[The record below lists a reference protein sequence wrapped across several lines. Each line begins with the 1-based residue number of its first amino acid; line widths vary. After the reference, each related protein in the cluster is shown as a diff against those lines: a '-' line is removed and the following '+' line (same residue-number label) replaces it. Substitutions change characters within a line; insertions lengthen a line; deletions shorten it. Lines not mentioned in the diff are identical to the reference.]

1 MPAPRFFPRATV
13 ARARLPSTTV
23 CAVALGLVG
32 CGDDAAVR
40 PGDIRSYTAPRT
52 TAPPIASAARVEGG
66 AERPSAT
73 RLRYDLPD
81 GWVDGSG
88 PSGMRLATVT
98 IGDPAE
104 GREVTVIPAS
114 GSLRNNVERW
124 QKQLAGNDAASVADA
139 VDRALTDAETVDV
152 DGTEATVVLL
162 VAAPAA
168 DGEAILGAMVPLDD
182 TSSLFVKFK
191 GKADVALRERSN
203 FTRFVSSL
211 RWN

>member
-1 MPAPRFFPRATV
+1 
-13 ARARLPSTTV
+13 
-23 CAVALGLVG
+23 
-32 CGDDAAVR
+32 
-40 PGDIRSYTAPRT
+40 
-52 TAPPIASAARVEGG
+52 
-66 AERPSAT
+66 
-73 RLRYDLPD
+73 
-81 GWVDGSG
+81 
-88 PSGMRLATVT
+88 
-98 IGDPAE
+98 
-104 GREVTVIPAS
+104 VIPAS

-124 QKQLAGNDAASVADA
+124 QKQLAGDDAASVADA

>member
-1 MPAPRFFPRATV
+1 MPPSRFFPGATV
-13 ARARLPSTTV
+13 ARACLPVATACTV
-23 CAVALGLVG
+23 TLGLVG
-32 CGDDAAVR
+32 CGEDAAIR
-40 PGDIRSYTAPRT
+40 PGDIRTYTAPRT
-52 TAPPIASAARVEGG
+52 IAPPIASAARVETGG
-66 AERPSAT
+66 ERSPAL

-81 GWVDGSG
+81 GWVDGAG

-104 GREVTVIPAS
+104 AREVTVIPAS

-124 QKQLAGNDAASVADA
+124 QKQLAGDDADAVADA
-139 VDRALTDAETVDV
+139 VDRALTEAETVDV
-152 DGTEATVVLL
+152 DGTEATVVML
-162 VAAPAA
+162 VASPAE

-182 TSSLFVKFK
+182 TSALFVKFK
-191 GKADVALRERSN
+191 GTADVALRERAN

>member
-1 MPAPRFFPRATV
+1 
-13 ARARLPSTTV
+13 
-23 CAVALGLVG
+23 
-32 CGDDAAVR
+32 
-40 PGDIRSYTAPRT
+40 
-52 TAPPIASAARVEGG
+52 
-66 AERPSAT
+66 
-73 RLRYDLPD
+73 
-81 GWVDGSG
+81 
-88 PSGMRLATVT
+88 MRLATVT

-168 DGEAILGAMVPLDD
+168 GGEAILGAMVPLDD

>member
-1 MPAPRFFPRATV
+1 
-13 ARARLPSTTV
+13 
-23 CAVALGLVG
+23 
-32 CGDDAAVR
+32 
-40 PGDIRSYTAPRT
+40 
-52 TAPPIASAARVEGG
+52 
-66 AERPSAT
+66 
-73 RLRYDLPD
+73 
-81 GWVDGSG
+81 
-88 PSGMRLATVT
+88 MRLATVT
-98 IGDPAE
+98 IGDPVE

-124 QKQLAGNDAASVADA
+124 QKQLAGDDAASVADA

>member
-1 MPAPRFFPRATV
+1 
-13 ARARLPSTTV
+13 
-23 CAVALGLVG
+23 
-32 CGDDAAVR
+32 
-40 PGDIRSYTAPRT
+40 
-52 TAPPIASAARVEGG
+52 
-66 AERPSAT
+66 
-73 RLRYDLPD
+73 
-81 GWVDGSG
+81 
-88 PSGMRLATVT
+88 MRLATVT

-114 GSLRNNVERW
+114 GSLRSNVERW
-124 QKQLAGNDAASVADA
+124 QKQLADDDAASVADA
-139 VDRALTDAETVDV
+139 VDRALRDAETVDV

-168 DGEAILGAMVPLDD
+168 DREAILGAMVPLDD

>member
-1 MPAPRFFPRATV
+1 
-13 ARARLPSTTV
+13 
-23 CAVALGLVG
+23 
-32 CGDDAAVR
+32 
-40 PGDIRSYTAPRT
+40 
-52 TAPPIASAARVEGG
+52 
-66 AERPSAT
+66 
-73 RLRYDLPD
+73 
-81 GWVDGSG
+81 
-88 PSGMRLATVT
+88 MRLATVT

-114 GSLRNNVERW
+114 GSLRSNVERW
-124 QKQLAGNDAASVADA
+124 QKQLAGDDAASVADA

>member
-1 MPAPRFFPRATV
+1 
-13 ARARLPSTTV
+13 
-23 CAVALGLVG
+23 
-32 CGDDAAVR
+32 
-40 PGDIRSYTAPRT
+40 
-52 TAPPIASAARVEGG
+52 
-66 AERPSAT
+66 
-73 RLRYDLPD
+73 
-81 GWVDGSG
+81 
-88 PSGMRLATVT
+88 MRLATVT
-98 IGDPAE
+98 IGDPVE

-124 QKQLAGNDAASVADA
+124 QKQLAGDDATSVADA

>member
-1 MPAPRFFPRATV
+1 
-13 ARARLPSTTV
+13 
-23 CAVALGLVG
+23 
-32 CGDDAAVR
+32 
-40 PGDIRSYTAPRT
+40 
-52 TAPPIASAARVEGG
+52 
-66 AERPSAT
+66 
-73 RLRYDLPD
+73 
-81 GWVDGSG
+81 
-88 PSGMRLATVT
+88 MRLATVT

>member
-1 MPAPRFFPRATV
+1 
-13 ARARLPSTTV
+13 
-23 CAVALGLVG
+23 
-32 CGDDAAVR
+32 
-40 PGDIRSYTAPRT
+40 
-52 TAPPIASAARVEGG
+52 
-66 AERPSAT
+66 
-73 RLRYDLPD
+73 
-81 GWVDGSG
+81 
-88 PSGMRLATVT
+88 MRLATVT

-114 GSLRNNVERW
+114 GSLRSNVERW
-124 QKQLAGNDAASVADA
+124 QKQLADDDAASVADA

>member
-1 MPAPRFFPRATV
+1 
-13 ARARLPSTTV
+13 
-23 CAVALGLVG
+23 
-32 CGDDAAVR
+32 
-40 PGDIRSYTAPRT
+40 
-52 TAPPIASAARVEGG
+52 
-66 AERPSAT
+66 
-73 RLRYDLPD
+73 
-81 GWVDGSG
+81 
-88 PSGMRLATVT
+88 MRLATVT

-124 QKQLAGNDAASVADA
+124 QKQLAGDDATSVADA

>member
-1 MPAPRFFPRATV
+1 
-13 ARARLPSTTV
+13 
-23 CAVALGLVG
+23 
-32 CGDDAAVR
+32 
-40 PGDIRSYTAPRT
+40 
-52 TAPPIASAARVEGG
+52 
-66 AERPSAT
+66 
-73 RLRYDLPD
+73 
-81 GWVDGSG
+81 
-88 PSGMRLATVT
+88 MRLATVT

-114 GSLRNNVERW
+114 GSLRSNVERW
-124 QKQLAGNDAASVADA
+124 QKQLAGDDAASVADA

-182 TSSLFVKFK
+182 NSSLFVKFK

>member
-1 MPAPRFFPRATV
+1 
-13 ARARLPSTTV
+13 
-23 CAVALGLVG
+23 
-32 CGDDAAVR
+32 
-40 PGDIRSYTAPRT
+40 
-52 TAPPIASAARVEGG
+52 
-66 AERPSAT
+66 
-73 RLRYDLPD
+73 
-81 GWVDGSG
+81 
-88 PSGMRLATVT
+88 MRLATVT

-124 QKQLAGNDAASVADA
+124 QKQLAGDDAASVADA

-168 DGEAILGAMVPLDD
+168 DREAILGAMVPLDD

>member
-1 MPAPRFFPRATV
+1 
-13 ARARLPSTTV
+13 
-23 CAVALGLVG
+23 
-32 CGDDAAVR
+32 
-40 PGDIRSYTAPRT
+40 
-52 TAPPIASAARVEGG
+52 
-66 AERPSAT
+66 
-73 RLRYDLPD
+73 
-81 GWVDGSG
+81 
-88 PSGMRLATVT
+88 MRLATVT

-124 QKQLAGNDAASVADA
+124 QKQLAGDDATSVADA
-139 VDRALTDAETVDV
+139 VDRALMDAETVDV

>member
-1 MPAPRFFPRATV
+1 
-13 ARARLPSTTV
+13 
-23 CAVALGLVG
+23 
-32 CGDDAAVR
+32 
-40 PGDIRSYTAPRT
+40 
-52 TAPPIASAARVEGG
+52 
-66 AERPSAT
+66 
-73 RLRYDLPD
+73 
-81 GWVDGSG
+81 
-88 PSGMRLATVT
+88 MRLATVT

-124 QKQLAGNDAASVADA
+124 QKQLAGDDAASVADA

>member
-1 MPAPRFFPRATV
+1 
-13 ARARLPSTTV
+13 
-23 CAVALGLVG
+23 
-32 CGDDAAVR
+32 
-40 PGDIRSYTAPRT
+40 
-52 TAPPIASAARVEGG
+52 
-66 AERPSAT
+66 
-73 RLRYDLPD
+73 
-81 GWVDGSG
+81 
-88 PSGMRLATVT
+88 MRLATVT

-114 GSLRNNVERW
+114 GSLRSNVERW
-124 QKQLAGNDAASVADA
+124 QKQLADDDAASVADA

-168 DGEAILGAMVPLDD
+168 DREAILGAMVPLDD

>member
-1 MPAPRFFPRATV
+1 
-13 ARARLPSTTV
+13 
-23 CAVALGLVG
+23 
-32 CGDDAAVR
+32 
-40 PGDIRSYTAPRT
+40 
-52 TAPPIASAARVEGG
+52 
-66 AERPSAT
+66 
-73 RLRYDLPD
+73 
-81 GWVDGSG
+81 
-88 PSGMRLATVT
+88 MRLATVT

-124 QKQLAGNDAASVADA
+124 QKQLAGDDAASVADA

-168 DGEAILGAMVPLDD
+168 GGEAILGAMVPLDD

>member
-1 MPAPRFFPRATV
+1 
-13 ARARLPSTTV
+13 
-23 CAVALGLVG
+23 
-32 CGDDAAVR
+32 
-40 PGDIRSYTAPRT
+40 
-52 TAPPIASAARVEGG
+52 
-66 AERPSAT
+66 
-73 RLRYDLPD
+73 
-81 GWVDGSG
+81 
-88 PSGMRLATVT
+88 MRLATVT

-124 QKQLAGNDAASVADA
+124 QKQLAGDDATSVADA
-139 VDRALTDAETVDV
+139 VDRALTDAATVDV